1 MKIIL
6 LNLLLFFLILP
17 ASVLPVTGLHD
28 ESDNEKEV
36 ELFNGKDLT
45 GWHGNLEY
53 WRAEDGM
60 IVGEFT
66 QLPASQFLYHDQ
78 VVEDFRLILNVR
90 TVDGKVNSG
99 IQFRSEALPNGQV
112 RGPQADIGD
121 GFWGKLYEEYGRA
134 WLWEGNECDQNHVNK
149 DGWNEYELVAIDSLT
164 KIAING
170 KVCMEYDDPVIT
182 RKGILAL
189 QLHAGFPAGR
199 IEFKDIRLTL
209 NPADRGLI
217 TAD

>member
-6 LNLLLFFLILP
+6 LNLLLFFLTAP
-17 ASVLPVTGLHD
+17 ASVLPPNGLQD
-28 ESDNEKEV
+28 EPNNEKEV
-36 ELFNGKDLT
+36 ELFNGEDLT
-45 GWHGNLEY
+45 GWHGNMEY
-53 WRAEDGM
+53 WRAENGM
-60 IVGEFT
+60 IVGEFSE
-66 QLPASQFLYHDQ
+66 LPASQFLYHNQ

-121 GFWGKLYEEYGRA
+121 GFWGKLYEEFGRA
-134 WLWEGNECDQNHVNK
+134 WLWEGNECDQHHVEK
-149 DGWNEYELVAIDSLT
+149 EGWNEYELLAIDSLT

-170 KVCMEYDDPVIT
+170 QVCMEYDDPVIT

-209 NPADRGLI
+209 NPSDRSLI
-217 TAD
+217 TAE